1 MITRSGT
8 HALKAMAYLA
18 GLPAGAYEGAGE
30 IAARIKAPENY
41 LGKLLRQ
48 LAQAGL
54 LEGRKGSKGGFRL
67 ARDTRKI
74 SLFEVLEPIEH
85 VSRIKGCVLG
95 RTQCRRRDHCA
106 LHDGWARI
114 RNQYLDFLRTTSLFE
129 AARPGGP

>member
-1 MITRSGT
+1 MITRTGT

-18 GLPAGAYEGAGE
+18 SVPAGAYEGAVE
-30 IAARIKAPENY
+30 IAAHIKAPKNY

-48 LAQAGL
+48 LARAGL

-67 ARDTRKI
+67 ARDRRKI

-95 RTQCRRRDHCA
+95 RTQCTQRDHCA
-106 LHDGWARI
+106 LHEGWAKI
-114 RNQYLDFLRTTSLFE
+114 RNEYLDFLHTTSLSE
-129 AARPGGP
+129 AAD

>member
-1 MITRSGT
+1 MEGPVITRTGT

-18 GLPAGAYEGAGE
+18 SLPAGSYEGAGE
-30 IAARIKAPENY
+30 IAVRIKAPENY

-67 ARDTRKI
+67 ARDKESI

-85 VSRIKGCVLG
+85 VSRIKGCILG
-95 RTQCRRRDHCA
+95 KAQCTLKDHCA

-114 RNQYLDFLRTTSLFE
+114 RKEYLGFLRTTSLSE
-129 AARPGGP
+129 AAH

>member
-1 MITRSGT
+1 MITRTGT

-18 GLPAGAYEGAGE
+18 GLPGGAYEGAGE
-30 IAARIKAPENY
+30 IAARIKAPQNY

-48 LAQAGL
+48 LARAGL

-67 ARDTRKI
+67 ARDRRKI

-95 RTQCRRRDHCA
+95 RTQCTQKDHCA

-114 RNQYLDFLRTTSLFE
+114 RNQYLEFLRSTSLSE
-129 AARPGGP
+129 AAD

>member
-1 MITRSGT
+1 VITRSGT

-18 GLPAGAYEGAGE
+18 GLPAGTYEGAVEVAGH
-30 IAARIKAPENY
+30 IKAPKNY

-48 LAQAGL
+48 LARAGL

-85 VSRIKGCVLG
+85 VSRIKACLLG
-95 RTQCRRRDHCA
+95 RTQCTQRDHCA
-106 LHDGWARI
+106 LHEGWARI
-114 RNQYLDFLRTTSLFE
+114 RTEYLEFLRTTSLSE
-129 AARPGGP
+129 AARPGGV

>member
-1 MITRSGT
+1 MT
-8 HALKAMAYLA
+8 YLA
-18 GLPAGAYEGAGE
+18 SIPAGAYEGAGE
-30 IAARIKAPENY
+30 IAVKIKAPENY

-48 LAQAGL
+48 LARAGL

-67 ARDTRKI
+67 ARDRRKI

-95 RTQCRRRDHCA
+95 RAQCTQRDHCA
-106 LHDGWARI
+106 LHEGWAKI
-114 RNQYLDFLRTTSLFE
+114 RNEYLDFLRTTSLSE

>member
-1 MITRSGT
+1 
-8 HALKAMAYLA
+8 MAYLA
-18 GLPAGAYEGAGE
+18 SVPAGAYEGAGE

-48 LAQAGL
+48 LARAGL
-54 LEGRKGSKGGFRL
+54 LEGRKGNGGGFRL
-67 ARDTRKI
+67 ARDRGKI

-95 RTQCRRRDHCA
+95 RTQCTQRDHCA

-114 RNQYLDFLRTTSLFE
+114 RSEYLDFLHTTSLSG
-129 AARPGGP
+129 AVRPGGP